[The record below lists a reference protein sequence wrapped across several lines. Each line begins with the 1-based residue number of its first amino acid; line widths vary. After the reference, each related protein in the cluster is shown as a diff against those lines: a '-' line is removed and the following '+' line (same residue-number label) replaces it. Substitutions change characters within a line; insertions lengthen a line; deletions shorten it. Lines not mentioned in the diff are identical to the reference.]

1 MLRGL
6 TRQSRQFVGST
17 SIRARAFAACESATT
32 VGGGEVVLT
41 SGVFVCTRGAARVF
55 SGLQVIFKTT
65 RVGHLFGH
73 CA

>member
-6 TRQSRQFVGST
+6 KRQSRQFVGST
-17 SIRARAFAACESATT
+17 SIGARAFAACEPAAT
-32 VGGGEVVLT
+32 VGGEVVLA
-41 SGVFVCTRGAARVF
+41 SGVLVCTRGAARVF
-55 SGLQVIFKTT
+55 SGLQVLFMTR

>member
-1 MLRGL
+1 MLRGP
-6 TRQSRQFVGST
+6 TKQSRQFVGST
-17 SIRARAFAACESATT
+17 SITARAFVACEPAAT
-32 VGGGEVVLT
+32 GGGGGVVLA

-55 SGLQVIFKTT
+55 SGLQVLFVTR